1 MVSSY
6 YIPGQLELPDALL
19 RSVTVY
25 ASEDLRPYQELGTV
39 QCLPTEPMVP
49 SIRGTSSTTQSGVSS
64 KRACPVRLGEEGLL
78 RVFQSHRCAR
88 EPDTWG
94 GVVFA
99 NTFLYYDD
107 DGSYLGVEGGSVMRL
122 AVFIG
127 LCLLAGCGDSTG
139 AAGGAGG
146 GGVGGL
152 GGTSGTGG
160 AGGIDLKVWPCTEQ
174 GIRDA
179 ITFGGGPHTFDCDGP
194 TTVTMEATIE
204 VDNDVILDGE
214 GVLTVDGDES
224 HTVFRVVPSTVTTLR
239 GMTITGGYVPGAGG
253 GIYNEG
259 NLTIEDCRIV
269 ENRSDDIGAGVYS
282 FDRTGGEGLLE
293 IRNSEISRNEGVLG
307 AGIFSGSRLRIIDS
321 TVADNVGGGIF
332 SGATLTVRD
341 STIRGNVTETAG
353 GGIYNVGGAFIGSS
367 VISDNEAQAGGGIYN
382 VGELQVF
389 SSTIEG
395 NAADEGGG
403 IYGFDAE
410 RSAGD
415 LVIFALG
422 LIDVSNS
429 TVANN
434 TARLGG
440 GIYSI
445 SLRMTAYNSTFSGNT
460 ATEEGGALYVGG
472 TTLGASTIFLTS
484 ATITDNSAPLGS
496 AIAGAGQTP
505 TVRLAGNVI
514 DGELRQASDA
524 VALESQRLQHR
535 EPR

>member
-1 MVSSY
+1 M
-6 YIPGQLELPDALL
+6 
-19 RSVTVY
+19 
-25 ASEDLRPYQELGTV
+25 
-39 QCLPTEPMVP
+39 
-49 SIRGTSSTTQSGVSS
+49 
-64 KRACPVRLGEEGLL
+64 RLG
-78 RVFQSHRCAR
+78 
-88 EPDTWG
+88 
-94 GVVFA
+94 
-99 NTFLYYDD
+99 
-107 DGSYLGVEGGSVMRL
+107 
-122 AVFIG
+122 VFIG

-139 AAGGAGG
+139 ATGGAGG

-160 AGGIDLKVWPCTEQ
+160 IDLNVWACTEQ
-174 GIRDA
+174 GVRDA

-194 TTVTMEATIE
+194 TTVTTEATIE

-214 GVLTVDGDES
+214 GDLTVDGDES
-224 HTVFRVVPSTVTTLR
+224 HTVFRVVPSTVATLR
-239 GMTITGGYVPGAGG
+239 GMTITGGYVPDAGG

-269 ENRSDDIGAGVYS
+269 ENRSDDIGAGVYT

-332 SGATLTVRD
+332 NGATLTVRD
-341 STIRGNVTETAG
+341 STIRGNVTETG
-353 GGIYNVGGAFIGSS
+353 GGGVYNSGGAFIGSS
-367 VISDNEAQAGGGIYN
+367 VISDNEAQAGGGIFN

-389 SSTIEG
+389 SSTVEG
-395 NAADEGGG
+395 NTADEGGG

-410 RSAGD
+410 RSVGD
-415 LVIFALG
+415 LVIFGLG
-422 LIDVSNS
+422 LIEVRDS
-429 TVANN
+429 TIANN

-496 AIAGAGQTP
+496 AIAGAGETP
-505 TVRLAGNVI
+505 TVRFLANII
-514 DGELRQASDA
+514 DGSCAKSSSA
-524 VALESQRLQHR
+524 VVWESQGYNIESPGNSCELVLPSDTVDVTSGQLNLGPLADNGGEIETETHLPQSGSIAIDAIPEELCSEVLPGNSLIDQRAVTRPQGAGCDAGSVEVIP
-535 EPR
+535 EP